1 MLSMLNQLGNFCP
14 SMRSLSGILFAL
26 VLLWAMP
33 LAAIAAAAD
42 IVFASGGARVVG
54 IDQSVRPAIRGMAVT
69 VSETVD
75 AADGMVQL
83 RFRDGGTVSLR
94 PGTLFKVEQ
103 FQFVAKDGKASAD
116 DRVST
121 RLVKGSLRA
130 LSGLIGKERH
140 EQYEMKT
147 SVGTIGI
154 RGTEFGATLNTQGL
168 RVVTYA
174 GIVEV
179 CNDLGCERIGPGQSL
194 IVRDAATRPARMA
207 DGVSASGVETDVVPG
222 LALPQPQSQ
231 QSPAL
236 PQRSMPENDNPA
248 YGRTTAKP

>member
-1 MLSMLNQLGNFCP
+1 
-14 SMRSLSGILFAL
+14 MRSLPGILLAFAL
-26 VLLWAMP
+26 LCAMP
-33 LAAIAAAAD
+33 LAAFASAAD
-42 IVFASGGARVVG
+42 IVFASGGARVIG
-54 IDQSVRPAIRGMAVT
+54 ADQSVRPATRGMSVA

-83 RFRDGGTVSLR
+83 RFRDGGTISLR
-94 PGTLFKVEQ
+94 PGTQFKVEQ
-103 FQFVAKDGKASAD
+103 FQFTGKEGKASVE

-121 RLVKGSLRA
+121 RLLKGSLRA

-154 RGTEFGATLNTQGL
+154 RGTEFGATLDIQGL

-194 IVRDAATRPARMA
+194 IVRDAGTRPAMQTVE
-207 DGVSASGVETDVVPG
+207 GSASTGTADVVQE
-222 LALPQPQSQ
+222 LALPQPSQ
-231 QSPAL
+231 QPPVL
-236 PQRSMPENDNPA
+236 PQQTTPGVDYPTHGPA
-248 YGRTTAKP
+248 TTGP